1 MRNTKYMMSGGLAF
15 AEEKDMEKLRAF
27 SVKGWHVR
35 DFAFMGYVL
44 EKGNSTEY
52 IYSLDYR
59 QVKEDEAEEYFDFF
73 SSSGW
78 THITSQGEIHLF
90 RALPGTKPIHS
101 DRETVAEKHGNMG
114 KPTRWLAIPLVC
126 ISVMLWAGAVL
137 SEGFIE
143 GIFSVAAAVSCIF
156 AIPAVWTAMTV
167 YSNKWR
173 AEGKVGLAKLVK
185 LVPVLIVLFAAF
197 IIFTGAS
204 GFGGSF
210 RLLAY
215 MLLGAVALPTV
226 IWMSMSVY
234 QIVRRKTGQK
244 HIN

>member
-1 MRNTKYMMSGGLAF
+1 MRDTKYMMSGGLAF

-44 EKGNSTEY
+44 EKGNSTDY

-59 QVKEDEAEEYFDFF
+59 QMKEDEAEEYFDFF

-101 DRETVAEKHGNMG
+101 DRETVAEKHKNMG
-114 KPTRWLAIPLVC
+114 KSTRSLAISLVFLTA
-126 ISVMLWAGAVL
+126 ILWAGALL

-143 GIFSVAAAVSCIF
+143 GICIVAAVISCIF
-156 AIPAVWTAMTV
+156 TIPAAWTAMTV

-185 LVPVLIVLFAAF
+185 FLPVVIILFAAF
-197 IIFTGAS
+197 IIFTGANS
-204 GFGGSF
+204 FGGSF
-210 RLLAY
+210 RILAY

-226 IWMSMSVY
+226 IWMFMSVY
-234 QIVRRKTGQK
+234 QIVRSKTGQK
-244 HIN
+244 NIN